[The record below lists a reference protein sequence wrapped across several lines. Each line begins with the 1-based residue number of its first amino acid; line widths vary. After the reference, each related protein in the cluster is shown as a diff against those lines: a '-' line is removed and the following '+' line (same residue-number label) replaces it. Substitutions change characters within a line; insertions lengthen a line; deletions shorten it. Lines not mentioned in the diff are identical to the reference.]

1 MCLNQSQDQSFL
13 QETKSLVEIIETS
26 MFVNPTTK
34 LKYLVFAKYFKG
46 PKSFHIRCL
55 VLT

>member
-46 PKSFHIRCL
+46 PKCFHIRCL